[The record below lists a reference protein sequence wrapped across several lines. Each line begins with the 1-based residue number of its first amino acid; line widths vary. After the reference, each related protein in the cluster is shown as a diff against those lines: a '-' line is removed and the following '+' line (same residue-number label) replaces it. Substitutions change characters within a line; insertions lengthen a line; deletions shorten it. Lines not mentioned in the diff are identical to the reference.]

1 MNYNRIK
8 FEIYLNEN
16 LILTLKNSIERFLSE
31 YESNTNFYF
40 LRDHY
45 KDSLK
50 LEFSCSKDYAF
61 EIISL
66 IKNFS
71 HDIKIDFNIFPI
83 IN

>member
-1 MNYNRIK
+1 MNYKKIK
-8 FEIYLNEN
+8 FEIYLKEDTISN
-16 LILTLKNSIERFLSE
+16 LKNSIFNFLSE
-31 YESNTNFYF
+31 YENNINFYLF
-40 LRDHY
+40 KGNDEN
-45 KDSLK
+45 SFK

-71 HDIKIDFNIFPI
+71 KDIKIDFNIFPI